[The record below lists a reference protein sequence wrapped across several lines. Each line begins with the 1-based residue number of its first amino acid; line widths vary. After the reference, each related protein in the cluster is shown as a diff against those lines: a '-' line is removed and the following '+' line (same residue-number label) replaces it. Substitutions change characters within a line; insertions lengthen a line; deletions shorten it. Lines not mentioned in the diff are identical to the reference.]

1 MELITV
7 TKVTESVVDEVRT
20 FVADEKGIRKAEL
33 LFKEYAD
40 HFLDQNLSHEER
52 DDIIEDA
59 LMDGYIQGDDDVLP
73 SDYSVSI
80 THHRLEK

>member
-52 DDIIEDA
+52 DDIIMDA
-59 LMDGYIQGDDDVLP
+59 MMDGYIEGDDDVLP
-73 SDYSVSI
+73 ANYSVSI
-80 THHRLEK
+80 TQHKLEK